1 LAPTC
6 NSRLGFFPETQNPKL
21 ESRKRFPGL
30 AFVVYIAD
38 ARIAGGVK
46 MLRLA
51 IIGFG
56 GYGWSLVE
64 AINHVSV
71 KASCRLVGAAD
82 SNLPAHEDKMQELI
96 GHGVAV
102 FDSAAGM
109 LTAMKGHC
117 DAVYIATG
125 IGTHRSLTIAAAGAG
140 YHVHLE
146 KPPCATVQELLQ
158 MRQALEAAGR
168 MCIVGFQGVHS
179 QEMLFLKQ
187 AIVAGKMGKVGKLSC
202 KALWPRDGAYYGR
215 NDWAGKLRDKDGAW
229 VLDGPATNALAHQI
243 MNMLLL
249 ASDKPL
255 EIATPVKVRA
265 ELYAGG
271 PVESHDTAAIEIF
284 TRQGPVAYFLGS
296 HCTREIDGPTIQVW
310 ADKAKATWS
319 PAVGAVIQYSDG
331 SRETHAPDPN
341 AQQAMVENF
350 VGAIRSGDRSLLRC
364 DLQAAGNMVRA
375 LDGAHESS
383 GRIHRIGPRYAHR
396 VKAGTPH
403 ASTIVDGLDEVL
415 CQAADQCVL
424 PSDLPCGP
432 PWAVRTGAFDL
443 AGYASFP
450 TQFVG

>member
-1 LAPTC
+1 
-6 NSRLGFFPETQNPKL
+6 
-21 ESRKRFPGL
+21 
-30 AFVVYIAD
+30 
-38 ARIAGGVK
+38 

-82 SNLPAHEDKMQELI
+82 INLRANEDKMQELI
-96 GHGVAV
+96 SHGVAV
-102 FDSAAGM
+102 FDNAEGM
-109 LTAMKGHC
+109 LAALKGHC

-125 IGTHRSLTIAAAGAG
+125 IGTHAGLTIAAARAG

-146 KPPCATVQELLQ
+146 KPPCATVQELSR
-158 MRQALEAAGR
+158 MREALDVAGR

-179 QEMLFLKQ
+179 QDMLFLKQ
-187 AIVAGKMGKVGKLSC
+187 AIMAGKLGRVRKLSC

-215 NDWAGKLRDKDGAW
+215 NDWAGKLRDKDGRW

-243 MNMLLL
+243 TNMLLL

-265 ELYAGG
+265 ELYAAG

-296 HCTREIDGPTIQVW
+296 HCTQAIDGPVIQVW

-319 PAVGAVIQYSDG
+319 PVVGAAVEYNDG
-331 SRETHAPDPN
+331 SRETCPPDSN
-341 AQQAMVENF
+341 SQRAMVENF
-350 VGAIRSGDRSLLRC
+350 VQAVRTGDRALLRC
-364 DLQAAGNMVRA
+364 DLRAAGNMVLA
-375 LDGAHESS
+375 TDGAHESS
-383 GRIHRIGPRYAHR
+383 KRIHRIGPQYAR
-396 VKAGTPH
+396 SINAGTPS
-403 ASTIVDGLDEVL
+403 ATTVAEGLDQVL
-415 CQAADQCVL
+415 RQSADQCVL
-424 PSDLPCGP
+424 PSDLPSAP
-432 PWAVRTGAFDL
+432 PWAVRTEPFDL

-450 TQFVG
+450 MQFVG